1 MKNKTPRILKRIGN
15 FWRDKLRTILTVIAV
30 FIGAFT
36 IALTSAVNVGVN
48 DYIDKQIGIFGND
61 STFLE
66 VSKKME
72 NSPFGDS
79 EGPTEYNPNQTSMNM
94 AGMSYET
101 LSDKDLEKIKAI
113 AGIEKIEPYK
123 AVAIEYIEGANS
135 KKFSINA
142 RSTISGMV
150 LDTKSGQPIDV
161 DSNQPEINLP
171 ASYVEALG
179 FENDEDAIG
188 ATVKLAV
195 KNSATGKTEETTAK
209 VVGIL
214 NKSLVQDMVGFYN
227 QAALDEMFEL
237 QTAALPDAMKHNYI
251 GAMANLETDFT
262 SGDNLEKIKK
272 SLDGAGYRGL
282 TIEDQI
288 GMVRDIVNAITGALI
303 LFGAIALLAASFGII
318 NTLYMSV
325 QERTREIGLLKAMGM
340 SNGRVFR
347 IFSLEAI
354 MIGFWGSLLGL
365 GAAMLAGTVINNYAS
380 ETFLKGLEGFNLTV
394 FTPLNALIVCLVIMV
409 IAFIAGALPSRR
421 AAKQDPIEAL
431 RYE

>member
-1 MKNKTPRILKRIGN
+1 MKNKTPRILKRIGI

-113 AGIEKIEPYK
+113 AGIEKIEPSK

-161 DSNQPEINLP
+161 DSDQPEINLP

-214 NKSLVQDMVGFYN
+214 NKSLAQDMVGFYN

-237 QTAALPDAMKHNYI
+237 QTAGLPDAMKHNYI

>member
-79 EGPTEYNPNQTSMNM
+79 EGPTEYNPNQTSMNR

-161 DSNQPEINLP
+161 DSNQP
-171 ASYVEALG
+171 
-179 FENDEDAIG
+179 
-188 ATVKLAV
+188 
-195 KNSATGKTEETTAK
+195 
-209 VVGIL
+209 
-214 NKSLVQDMVGFYN
+214 
-227 QAALDEMFEL
+227 
-237 QTAALPDAMKHNYI
+237 
-251 GAMANLETDFT
+251 
-262 SGDNLEKIKK
+262 
-272 SLDGAGYRGL
+272 
-282 TIEDQI
+282 
-288 GMVRDIVNAITGALI
+288 
-303 LFGAIALLAASFGII
+303 
-318 NTLYMSV
+318 
-325 QERTREIGLLKAMGM
+325 
-340 SNGRVFR
+340 
-347 IFSLEAI
+347 
-354 MIGFWGSLLGL
+354 
-365 GAAMLAGTVINNYAS
+365 
-380 ETFLKGLEGFNLTV
+380 
-394 FTPLNALIVCLVIMV
+394 
-409 IAFIAGALPSRR
+409 
-421 AAKQDPIEAL
+421 
-431 RYE
+431 

>member
-1 MKNKTPRILKRIGN
+1 
-15 FWRDKLRTILTVIAV
+15 
-30 FIGAFT
+30 
-36 IALTSAVNVGVN
+36 VNVGVN

-161 DSNQPEINLP
+161 DSDQPEINLP

-195 KNSATGKTEETTAK
+195 NNSATGKTEETTAK

-237 QTAALPDAMKHNYI
+237 QTAGLPDAMKHNYI

-262 SGDNLEKIKK
+262 SGDNLGKVKK
-272 SLDGAGYRGL
+272 SLDEAGYRGL

>member
-79 EGPTEYNPNQTSMNM
+79 EGPTEYNPNQTSMNRD
-94 AGMSYET
+94 GMSYET

-113 AGIEKIEPYK
+113 DGIEKIEPYK

-237 QTAALPDAMKHNYI
+237 QTAGLPDAMKHNYI